1 MRQTHTVQSLRHK
14 YELEIQSIES
24 NMPHY
29 EKWGSDRY
37 YNHRLSLYKRF
48 VSELAIIER
57 EEAKQDGV

>member
-1 MRQTHTVQSLRHK
+1 MRQTHTVQSLRNK

-24 NMPHY
+24 SMPHY

-37 YNHRLSLYKRF
+37 YNHRLSIYRRF

-57 EEAKQDGV
+57 EEAKQNGV